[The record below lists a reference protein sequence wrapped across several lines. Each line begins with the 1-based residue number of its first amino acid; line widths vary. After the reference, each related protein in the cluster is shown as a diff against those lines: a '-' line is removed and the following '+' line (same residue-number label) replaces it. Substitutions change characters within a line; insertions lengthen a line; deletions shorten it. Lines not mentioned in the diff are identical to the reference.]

1 MFDTSSIC
9 FMGSPEYAL
18 PSLMGL
24 HNWVGVRCVITRKDA
39 AKGRSKKQIPTPIKS
54 WSLAHNIPVFEP
66 ESKNDLQAV
75 VEKLSPTLII
85 VIAYGMILPKKIT
98 ETYPCINLHG
108 SILPKYRGASPIQ
121 AALLNNDDET
131 GVTAIRMNE
140 KMDEGDILTIKTCRI
155 SPSDTGD
162 TLFKKLSH
170 VSFDVLKESLTSKIN
185 PYPQDHNNATY
196 CKKLSTEDRY
206 IKSTHTAEEKLGKI
220 RAFSPRPGA
229 FIKENGQVVK
239 VLEATIIENVLT
251 PIIVQPEGKSQMTY
265 SDYLRGNRPPI
276 NL

>member
-1 MFDTSSIC
+1 MT
-9 FMGSPEYAL
+9 MKQVSP
-18 PSLMGL
+18 P
-24 HNWVGVRCVITRKDA
+24 
-39 AKGRSKKQIPTPIKS
+39 
-54 WSLAHNIPVFEP
+54 F
-66 ESKNDLQAV
+66 
-75 VEKLSPTLII
+75 
-85 VIAYGMILPKKIT
+85 
-98 ETYPCINLHG
+98 
-108 SILPKYRGASPIQ
+108 
-121 AALLNNDDET
+121 
-131 GVTAIRMNE
+131 
-140 KMDEGDILTIKTCRI
+140 DEGDILTIKTCRI